1 MDLFFEERLNMT
13 ESSNK
18 TACILIVEDE
28 AAIRTLISFACAA
41 AGYEV
46 KCAESAIKAQSIV
59 DDNPPDLVLL
69 DYMLPELSG
78 VDWLEKLR
86 ANPKTEHLPVIM
98 LTARGSE
105 TDRVK
110 GLNAGA
116 DDYIVKPF
124 MPRELIARIQA
135 VLRRYQ
141 FQAQAG
147 EENQNVEVVCG
158 PLTMNEASFEAKVD
172 GEPLSLSAKE
182 FKLLL
187 VFAKNPERVYSR
199 EMLLSLVWDNAYVD
213 ERTVDVHMLRLRKQ
227 LQGTRA
233 ENLLQTVR
241 GLGYRAHISE

>member
-1 MDLFFEERLNMT
+1 MSET
-13 ESSNK
+13 SNAK
-18 TACILIVEDE
+18 TARILIVEDE

-46 KCAESAIKAQSIV
+46 ETAEDALKAQEIV
-59 DDNPPDLVLL
+59 DSNPPDLILL
-69 DYMLPELSG
+69 DYMLPEMTG
-78 VDWLEKLR
+78 VEWLEKLH
-86 ANPKTEHLPVIM
+86 ADPQTEHLPVIM

-105 TDRVK
+105 SDRVK

-135 VLRRYQ
+135 VLRRYKYH
-141 FQAQAG
+141 AQSS
-147 EENQNVEVVCG
+147 EESKNKEVVCG
-158 PLTMNEASFEAKVD
+158 PLVMNEASFEAKVD
-172 GEPLSLSAKE
+172 GQPLTLSAKE

>member
-1 MDLFFEERLNMT
+1 MT
-13 ESSNK
+13 ENANNQ
-18 TACILIVEDE
+18 TARILIVEDE

-41 AGYEV
+41 AGFEV
-46 KCAESAIKAQSIV
+46 ECAEDAIKAQSVV
-59 DDNPPDLVLL
+59 DTNPPDLILL

-78 VDWLEKLR
+78 VDWLKKLHADPR
-86 ANPKTEHLPVIM
+86 TEHLPVIM

-105 TDRVK
+105 SDRVK

-141 FQAQAG
+141 HQTKMGDEA
-147 EENQNVEVVCG
+147 VETEIVCG
-158 PLTMNEASFEAKVD
+158 PLTMNESSFEAKVD
-172 GEPLSLSAKE
+172 GQPLSLSAKE
-182 FKLLL
+182 FKLLM

-233 ENLLQTVR
+233 ENLLQTIR
-241 GLGYRAHISE
+241 GLGYRAHISD

>member
-1 MDLFFEERLNMT
+1 
-13 ESSNK
+13 
-18 TACILIVEDE
+18 
-28 AAIRTLISFACAA
+28 
-41 AGYEV
+41 
-46 KCAESAIKAQSIV
+46 
-59 DDNPPDLVLL
+59 
-69 DYMLPELSG
+69 
-78 VDWLEKLR
+78 
-86 ANPKTEHLPVIM
+86 
-98 LTARGSE
+98 
-105 TDRVK
+105 
-110 GLNAGA
+110 
-116 DDYIVKPF
+116 

-141 FQAQAG
+141 FQSQAG
-147 EENQNVEVVCG
+147 GENQNVEVVCG

>member
-1 MDLFFEERLNMT
+1 MSEA
-13 ESSNK
+13 SNEK
-18 TACILIVEDE
+18 TAKILIVEDE

-46 KCAESAIKAQSIV
+46 KCAEDAIKAQEIV
-59 DDNPPDLVLL
+59 DSNPPDLILL
-69 DYMLPELSG
+69 DYMLPEISG
-78 VDWLEKLR
+78 VEWLEKLH
-86 ANPKTEHLPVIM
+86 ADPKTEHLPVIM

-105 TDRVK
+105 SDRVK

-135 VLRRYQ
+135 VLRRYRYHTHSD
-141 FQAQAG
+141 
-147 EENQNVEVVCG
+147 EKSKNVEIVCG
-158 PLTMNEASFEAKVD
+158 PLVMNEASFEAKVD
-172 GEPLSLSAKE
+172 GQPLTLSAKE

-241 GLGYRAHISE
+241 GLGYRAHISN

>member
-1 MDLFFEERLNMT
+1 MSEA
-13 ESSNK
+13 SNEK
-18 TACILIVEDE
+18 TAKILIVEDE

-46 KCAESAIKAQSIV
+46 KCAEDAIKAQEIV
-59 DDNPPDLVLL
+59 DSNPPDLILL
-69 DYMLPELSG
+69 DYMLPEISG
-78 VDWLEKLR
+78 VEWLEKLH
-86 ANPKTEHLPVIM
+86 ADPKTEHLPVIM

-105 TDRVK
+105 SDRVK

-135 VLRRYQ
+135 VLRRYKYHTQ
-141 FQAQAG
+141 SD
-147 EENQNVEVVCG
+147 EKSKNVEIVCG
-158 PLTMNEASFEAKVD
+158 PLVMNEASFEAKVD
-172 GEPLSLSAKE
+172 GQPLTLSAKE

-241 GLGYRAHISE
+241 GLGYRAHISN

>member
-1 MDLFFEERLNMT
+1 MT
-13 ESSNK
+13 DTN
-18 TACILIVEDE
+18 TAARILVVEDE
-28 AAIRTLISFACAA
+28 SAIRTLITFACAG
-41 AGYEV
+41 AGFEV
-46 KCAESAIKAQSIV
+46 ESVDSAIKAQAMIDSSM
-59 DDNPPDLVLL
+59 PDLVLL

-78 VDWLEKLR
+78 VDWLIQLREKPQTR
-86 ANPKTEHLPVIM
+86 HLPVIM

-105 TDRVK
+105 SDRVK

-141 FQAQAG
+141 YQSGAG
-147 EENQNVEVVCG
+147 AAPVSTKIVCG
-158 PLTMNEASFEAKVD
+158 PLTMDEASYEANVD
-172 GEPLSLSAKE
+172 GVPLSLSAKE

-227 LQGTRA
+227 LQGTKA
-233 ENLLQTVR
+233 ESLLQTVR
-241 GLGYRAHISE
+241 GLGYRAHVE

>member
-1 MDLFFEERLNMT
+1 MAQTQPLP
-13 ESSNK
+13 K
-18 TACILIVEDE
+18 ILIVEDE
-28 AAIRTLISFACAA
+28 APIRTLISFACAGAGFEVESCDSVIA
-41 AGYEV
+41 AQALLDSQ
-46 KCAESAIKAQSIV
+46 KS
-59 DDNPPDLVLL
+59 DLVLL
-69 DYMLPELSG
+69 DYMLPEISG
-78 VDWLEKLR
+78 VEWLEKLR
-86 ANPKTEHLPVIM
+86 SDEKTRHLPVIM

-135 VLRRYQ
+135 VMRRYNIQ
-141 FQAQAG
+141 DEKSVTASSS
-147 EENQNVEVVCG
+147 VIKCG
-158 PLTMNEASFEAKVD
+158 PLTMDESSYKAEVD
-172 GEPLSLSAKE
+172 GEPIALSAKE

-227 LQGTRA
+227 LQGTAA

-241 GLGYRAHISE
+241 GLGYRAHLES

>member
-1 MDLFFEERLNMT
+1 MAQTQPLP
-13 ESSNK
+13 K
-18 TACILIVEDE
+18 ILIVEDE
-28 AAIRTLISFACAA
+28 APIRTLISFACAGAGFEVESCDSVIA
-41 AGYEV
+41 AQALLDSQ
-46 KCAESAIKAQSIV
+46 K
-59 DDNPPDLVLL
+59 PDLVLL
-69 DYMLPELSG
+69 DYMLPEISG
-78 VDWLEKLR
+78 VEWLEKLR
-86 ANPKTEHLPVIM
+86 SDEKTRHLPVIM

-135 VLRRYQ
+135 VMRRYNIQ
-141 FQAQAG
+141 G
-147 EENQNVEVVCG
+147 EKTVTATSSLIKCG
-158 PLTMNEASFEAKVD
+158 PLTMDEASYKAEVD
-172 GEPLSLSAKE
+172 GEPIALSAKE

-227 LQGTRA
+227 LQGTAA

-241 GLGYRAHISE
+241 GLGYRAHLES

>member
-1 MDLFFEERLNMT
+1 MPERTPKL
-13 ESSNK
+13 
-18 TACILIVEDE
+18 LV
-28 AAIRTLISFACAA
+28 
-41 AGYEV
+41 
-46 KCAESAIKAQSIV
+46 V
-59 DDNPPDLVLL
+59 DDDPRLRDLLRRYLGENGFQVFVADNGVTMNRLWLRERFDALIL
-69 DYMLPELSG
+69 DLMMPGEDGLQI
-78 VDWLEKLR
+78 LR
-86 ANPKTEHLPVIM
+86 RLREQKDTTPIIM

-141 FQAQAG
+141 FQSQTG

>member
-1 MDLFFEERLNMT
+1 
-13 ESSNK
+13 
-18 TACILIVEDE
+18 
-28 AAIRTLISFACAA
+28 
-41 AGYEV
+41 
-46 KCAESAIKAQSIV
+46 
-59 DDNPPDLVLL
+59 
-69 DYMLPELSG
+69 MLPELSG

-141 FQAQAG
+141 FQSQTG

>member
-1 MDLFFEERLNMT
+1 MKDL
-13 ESSNK
+13 
-18 TACILIVEDE
+18 VEVIAKALVDHPDE
-28 AAIRTLISFACAA
+28 VSVSEKENGRSLTVELHVAPSDMGKVIGKQGRIAKAIRTVVKAA
-41 AGYEV
+41 AME
-46 KCAESAIKAQSIV
+46 
-59 DDNPPDLVLL
+59 DN
-69 DYMLPELSG
+69 
-78 VDWLEKLR
+78 K
-86 ANPKTEHLPVIM
+86 NTEI
-98 LTARGSE
+98 
-105 TDRVK
+105 
-110 GLNAGA
+110 
-116 DDYIVKPF
+116 
-124 MPRELIARIQA
+124 
-135 VLRRYQ
+135 
-141 FQAQAG
+141 
-147 EENQNVEVVCG
+147 VCG

>member
-1 MDLFFEERLNMT
+1 MAQTQPLP
-13 ESSNK
+13 K
-18 TACILIVEDE
+18 ILIVEDE
-28 AAIRTLISFACAA
+28 APIRTLISFACAGAGFEVESCDSVIA
-41 AGYEV
+41 AQALLDSQ
-46 KCAESAIKAQSIV
+46 K
-59 DDNPPDLVLL
+59 PDLVLL
-69 DYMLPELSG
+69 DYMLPEISG
-78 VDWLEKLR
+78 VEWLEKLR
-86 ANPKTEHLPVIM
+86 SDEKTRHLPVIM

-135 VLRRYQ
+135 VMRRYNIQ
-141 FQAQAG
+141 G
-147 EENQNVEVVCG
+147 EKTVTASSSVVNCG
-158 PLTMNEASFEAKVD
+158 PLMMDETSYKAEVD
-172 GEPLSLSAKE
+172 GEPIALSAKE

-227 LQGTRA
+227 LQGTAA

-241 GLGYRAHISE
+241 GLGYRAHLES

>member
-1 MDLFFEERLNMT
+1 MSDNEIKSAR
-13 ESSNK
+13 
-18 TACILIVEDE
+18 ILIVEDE
-28 AAIRTLISFACAA
+28 APIRTLISFACAG
-41 AGYEV
+41 AGFEV
-46 KCAESAIKAQSIV
+46 ECTDSAITAQRIV
-59 DDNPPDLVLL
+59 EENRPDLVLL

-78 VDWLEKLR
+78 VEWLEKLH
-86 ANPKTEHLPVIM
+86 ADPKTKDLPVIM

-116 DDYIVKPF
+116 DDYVVKPF

-135 VLRRYQ
+135 VLRRYR
-141 FQAQAG
+141 FQSQNKG
-147 EENQNVEVVCG
+147 EADDLVICG
-158 PLTMNEASFEAKVD
+158 PLTMNESSFEAKVND
-172 GEPLSLSAKE
+172 VTLSLSAKE

-199 EMLLSLVWDNAYVD
+199 EMLLQLVWDNAYVD

-227 LQGTRA
+227 LQGTKA

-241 GLGYRAHISE
+241 GLGYRAHVE

>member
-1 MDLFFEERLNMT
+1 MT

-18 TACILIVEDE
+18 AACILIVEDE

-59 DDNPPDLVLL
+59 DNNPPDLVLL

-141 FQAQAG
+141 FQSSKSSA
-147 EENQNVEVVCG
+147 V
-158 PLTMNEASFEAKVD
+158 
-172 GEPLSLSAKE
+172 LS
-182 FKLLL
+182 
-187 VFAKNPERVYSR
+187 P
-199 EMLLSLVWDNAYVD
+199 
-213 ERTVDVHMLRLRKQ
+213 
-227 LQGTRA
+227 
-233 ENLLQTVR
+233 
-241 GLGYRAHISE
+241 

>member
-1 MDLFFEERLNMT
+1 MDDT
-13 ESSNK
+13 
-18 TACILIVEDE
+18 TAKAPRILVVEDE
-28 AAIRTLISFACAA
+28 SAIRTLITFAS
-41 AGYEV
+41 AGAGFEV
-46 KCAESAIKAQSIV
+46 ESVDSAIKAQSLI
-59 DDNPPDLVLL
+59 DSSMPDLVLL

-78 VDWLEKLR
+78 VDWLIQLREKPR
-86 ANPKTEHLPVIM
+86 TKHLPVIM

-105 TDRVK
+105 SDRVK

-141 FQAQAG
+141 YQSDQGASMISTK
-147 EENQNVEVVCG
+147 VVCG
-158 PLTMNEASFEAKVD
+158 PLTMDEASYEACVD
-172 GEPLSLSAKE
+172 GEPISLSAKE

-227 LQGTRA
+227 LQGTKA

-241 GLGYRAHISE
+241 GLGYRAHIES

>member
-1 MDLFFEERLNMT
+1 MAQQPLP
-13 ESSNK
+13 K
-18 TACILIVEDE
+18 ILIVEDE
-28 AAIRTLISFACAA
+28 APIRTLISFACAGAGFEVESCDSVIA
-41 AGYEV
+41 AQALLDSQ
-46 KCAESAIKAQSIV
+46 K
-59 DDNPPDLVLL
+59 PDLVLL
-69 DYMLPELSG
+69 DYMLPEISG
-78 VDWLEKLR
+78 VEWLEKLR
-86 ANPKTEHLPVIM
+86 SDEKTRHLPVIM

-124 MPRELIARIQA
+124 MPREPIARIQA
-135 VLRRYQ
+135 VMRRYNIQ
-141 FQAQAG
+141 G
-147 EENQNVEVVCG
+147 EKTVSASSSVIKCG
-158 PLTMNEASFEAKVD
+158 PLTMDEASYKAEVD
-172 GEPLSLSAKE
+172 GEPIALSAKE

-227 LQGTRA
+227 LQGTAA

-241 GLGYRAHISE
+241 GLGYRAHLES

>member
-1 MDLFFEERLNMT
+1 MDDT
-13 ESSNK
+13 
-18 TACILIVEDE
+18 TAKAPRILVVEDE
-28 AAIRTLISFACAA
+28 SAIRTLITFACAG
-41 AGYEV
+41 AGLEV
-46 KCAESAIKAQSIV
+46 ESVDSAIKAQSLI
-59 DDNPPDLVLL
+59 DSSMPDLVLL

-78 VDWLEKLR
+78 VDWLIQLREKPR
-86 ANPKTEHLPVIM
+86 TKHLPVIM

-105 TDRVK
+105 PDRVK

-141 FQAQAG
+141 YQSDQGASMISTK
-147 EENQNVEVVCG
+147 VVCG
-158 PLTMNEASFEAKVD
+158 PLTMDEASYEACVD
-172 GEPLSLSAKE
+172 GEPISLSAKE

-227 LQGTRA
+227 LQGTKA

-241 GLGYRAHISE
+241 GLGYRAHIES

>member
-1 MDLFFEERLNMT
+1 MS
-13 ESSNK
+13 ESSNTK
-18 TACILIVEDE
+18 AARILIVEDE

-46 KCAESAIKAQSIV
+46 ECAEDAIKAQTIV
-59 DDNPPDLVLL
+59 ENNPPDLILL

-78 VDWLEKLR
+78 VEWLEKLH
-86 ANPKTEHLPVIM
+86 ADPKTKDLPVIM

-105 TDRVK
+105 SDRVK

-116 DDYIVKPF
+116 DDYVVKPF

-135 VLRRYQ
+135 VLRRYRIQ
-141 FQAQAG
+141 S
-147 EENQNVEVVCG
+147 QNRGGTDDVVVCG
-158 PLTMNEASFEAKVD
+158 PLTMNESSFEAKVD
-172 GEPLSLSAKE
+172 DVPLSLSAKE

-199 EMLLSLVWDNAYVD
+199 EMLLQLVWDNAYVD

-227 LQGTRA
+227 LQGTKA

-241 GLGYRAHISE
+241 GLGYRAHVE

>member
-1 MDLFFEERLNMT
+1 MDDT
-13 ESSNK
+13 
-18 TACILIVEDE
+18 TAKAPRILVVEDE
-28 AAIRTLISFACAA
+28 SAIRTLITFACAG
-41 AGYEV
+41 AGFEV
-46 KCAESAIKAQSIV
+46 ESVDSAIKAQSLI
-59 DDNPPDLVLL
+59 DSSMPDLVLL

-78 VDWLEKLR
+78 VDWLLQLREKPR
-86 ANPKTEHLPVIM
+86 TKHLPVIM

-105 TDRVK
+105 SDRVK

-141 FQAQAG
+141 YQSGQGASIISTK
-147 EENQNVEVVCG
+147 VVCG
-158 PLTMNEASFEAKVD
+158 PLTMDEASYEASVD
-172 GEPLSLSAKE
+172 GEPISLSAKE

-227 LQGTRA
+227 LQGTKA

-241 GLGYRAHISE
+241 GLGYRAHVES

>member
-1 MDLFFEERLNMT
+1 MT
-13 ESSNK
+13 ESTTNK
-18 TACILIVEDE
+18 AARILIVEDE

-46 KCAESAIKAQSIV
+46 ECVEDALQAQSIV
-59 DDNPPDLVLL
+59 DSNPPDLILL

-78 VDWLEKLR
+78 VDWLVQLHSD
-86 ANPKTEHLPVIM
+86 PKTEHLPVIM

-105 TDRVK
+105 SDRVK

-141 FQAQAG
+141 HQ
-147 EENQNVEVVCG
+147 NQTREDDKNTEVVCG

-172 GEPLSLSAKE
+172 GLTLSLSAKE

-241 GLGYRAHISE
+241 GLGYRAHISG

>member
-1 MDLFFEERLNMT
+1 MSET
-13 ESSNK
+13 SNAK
-18 TACILIVEDE
+18 TARILIVEDE

-46 KCAESAIKAQSIV
+46 ETAEDALKAQEIV
-59 DDNPPDLVLL
+59 DSNPPDLILL
-69 DYMLPELSG
+69 DYMLPEMTG
-78 VDWLEKLR
+78 VEWLEKLH
-86 ANPKTEHLPVIM
+86 ADPKTEHLPVIM

-105 TDRVK
+105 SDRVK

-116 DDYIVKPF
+116 DDYIVKSS
-124 MPRELIARIQA
+124 
-135 VLRRYQ
+135 
-141 FQAQAG
+141 
-147 EENQNVEVVCG
+147 EESKNKEVVCG
-158 PLTMNEASFEAKVD
+158 PLVMNEVSFEAKVD
-172 GEPLSLSAKE
+172 GQPLTLSAKE

-241 GLGYRAHISE
+241 GLGYRAHISN

>member
-1 MDLFFEERLNMT
+1 MDDT
-13 ESSNK
+13 
-18 TACILIVEDE
+18 TAKAPRILVVEDE
-28 AAIRTLISFACAA
+28 SAIRTLITFACAG
-41 AGYEV
+41 AGLEV
-46 KCAESAIKAQSIV
+46 ESVDSAIKAQSLI
-59 DDNPPDLVLL
+59 DSSMPDLVLL

-78 VDWLEKLR
+78 VDWLIQLREKPR
-86 ANPKTEHLPVIM
+86 TKHLPVIM

-105 TDRVK
+105 SDRVK

-141 FQAQAG
+141 YQSDQGASMISTK
-147 EENQNVEVVCG
+147 VVCG
-158 PLTMNEASFEAKVD
+158 PLTMDEASYEACVD
-172 GEPLSLSAKE
+172 GEPISLSAKE

-227 LQGTRA
+227 LQGTKA

-241 GLGYRAHISE
+241 GLGYRAHIES

>member
-1 MDLFFEERLNMT
+1 MSERTPKL
-13 ESSNK
+13 
-18 TACILIVEDE
+18 LV
-28 AAIRTLISFACAA
+28 
-41 AGYEV
+41 
-46 KCAESAIKAQSIV
+46 V
-59 DDNPPDLVLL
+59 DDDPRLRDLLRRYLGENGFQVFVADNGVTMNRLWLRERFDALIL
-69 DYMLPELSG
+69 DLMMPGEDGLQI
-78 VDWLEKLR
+78 LR
-86 ANPKTEHLPVIM
+86 RLREQKDTTPIIM

>member
-1 MDLFFEERLNMT
+1 MDDT
-13 ESSNK
+13 
-18 TACILIVEDE
+18 TAKAPRILVVEDE
-28 AAIRTLISFACAA
+28 SAIRTLITFACAG
-41 AGYEV
+41 AGFEV
-46 KCAESAIKAQSIV
+46 ESVDSAIKAQSLI
-59 DDNPPDLVLL
+59 DSSMPDLVLL

-78 VDWLEKLR
+78 VDWLIQLREKPR
-86 ANPKTEHLPVIM
+86 TKHLPVIM

-105 TDRVK
+105 SDRVK

-141 FQAQAG
+141 YQSDQGASMISTK
-147 EENQNVEVVCG
+147 VVCG
-158 PLTMNEASFEAKVD
+158 PLTMDEARYEACVD
-172 GEPLSLSAKE
+172 GEPISLSAKE

-199 EMLLSLVWDNAYVD
+199 EMLLNLVWDNAYVD

-241 GLGYRAHISE
+241 GLGYRAHVSE